1 MHSVRFIVR
10 SRNPSADNSGHGG
23 VTVSTGI
30 VKCDKRAEFAVTLQN
45 MARLKLNAKNNIS
58 VSFNKS
64 VQVAA

>member
-1 MHSVRFIVR
+1 M
-10 SRNPSADNSGHGG
+10 GG

-30 VKCDKRAEFAVTLQN
+30 VKCDKRAEFASSLQN
-45 MARLKLNAKNNIS
+45 GARLKLNAKNNIS